1 MHGLIHTALQKYVEA
16 SFGPETWKKLLARTG
31 LENEL
36 FTPLGTYPDAQ
47 IAAIVAEAEVVS
59 GIPAATLLEGFGE
72 FLVPTYLSLYG
83 SLLKPEWRTLDVI
96 ENTEETVHR
105 VVRMRNP
112 GAEPPRLR
120 VERTAKDEVVLT
132 YDSARKL
139 CAVARGIGR
148 GVAKQFEE
156 SISIRDK
163 SCMLKGDPVCVIAFR
178 LRTGSQG
185 PSMLPRAGSR
195 GPSKPP

>member
-1 MHGLIHTALQKYVEA
+1 MIHTALQKYVET
-16 SFGPETWKKLLARTG
+16 SFGLETWRTLLARTG
-31 LENEL
+31 LQATI

-47 IAAIVAEAEVVS
+47 LAALVAETEALS

-72 FLVPTYLSLYG
+72 FLVPTYLTLYG
-83 SLLKPEWRTLDVI
+83 SLLKPEWRTLEVL

-120 VERTAKDEVVLT
+120 VRRTAPDEVELT

-139 CAVARGIGR
+139 CAVARGIAR

-156 SISIRDK
+156 PLQVRDR
-163 SCMLKGDPVCVIAFR
+163 SCMLRGDPACVILFR
-178 LRTGSQG
+178 VRS
-185 PSMLPRAGSR
+185 
-195 GPSKPP
+195 